1 MKFEAALER
10 WHKRALSQAEVAET
24 LGMSERTFRRWRGR
38 HEEAGLESLY
48 DGGTGR
54 ASARRVAVE
63 RVNAML
69 ELYWRRYRGFTVEH
83 FHEHLAGAARL
94 PPRLHLH
101 QAGVARGGAGE
112 EGAAARRAPQDTA
125 APAAAR
131 HDADQCGSTHRWIP
145 RPEAELDPTVALD
158 DEEGTCSSFQS
169 LAGVIETHGLFCSL
183 YTDRASHY
191 FHTPEAGGKVGRAL
205 AQLGIE
211 HIAAY
216 SPAARG
222 RSERMFA
229 TLQDRL
235 PKELALAGIANRF
248 IAEHYLPRHNA
259 RFAVTPAEPG
269 PPLCQTPAGRRA
281 TSYASSTSAS
291 SATTTPCATTASL
304 CISRPVRSA
313 PTTCGPRCACT
324 AIATARLPSFMGR
337 AASPAT
343 APTPGQIEATRQRAA

>member
-48 DGGTGR
+48 DGRIGR

-69 ELYWRRYRGFTVEH
+69 ELYRRHYRGFTVEH

-112 EGAAARRAPQDTA
+112 EG
-125 APAAAR
+125 AAAR

-259 RFAVTPAEPG
+259 RFAVTPAKPG
-269 PPLCQTPAGRRA
+269 
-281 TSYASSTSAS
+281 SAFVPD
-291 SATTTPCATTASL
+291 A
-304 CISRPVRSA
+304 
-313 PTTCGPRCACT
+313 
-324 AIATARLPSFMGR
+324 GR
-337 AASPAT
+337 AAHDILCIQHERQFGNDNTVRYNGFSLHIPTSAFVDNAAPSPT
-343 APTPGQIEATRQRAA
+343 TPQAPRPQQRSIHVL